1 MMMMMMIMV
10 MRIQSNDDNSNDD
23 YGDAILPSLAFF
35 VFLRVHFVGQRW
47 RGGMENQHI
56 AQTPLM
62 MMAMMTMI
70 VVRMMMMMVVMVM
83 KIMMM
88 LMMMTSSKMTK
99 SLISKENQ
107 GWPNNRGA
115 LQGISI
121 VLARKY

>member
-1 MMMMMMIMV
+1 MMMMMMIMG

-62 MMAMMTMI
+62 MM
-70 VVRMMMMMVVMVM
+70 MMMMMMAMMM

-88 LMMMTSSKMTK
+88 LMMMMTSSKMTK

>member
-1 MMMMMMIMV
+1 MIMMI
-10 MRIQSNDDNSNDD
+10 IQSNDDNSNDG

-62 MMAMMTMI
+62 MM
-70 VVRMMMMMVVMVM
+70 MMMMMAMMM

-88 LMMMTSSKMTK
+88 LMMMMTSSKMTK

>member
-10 MRIQSNDDNSNDD
+10 MTIQSNDD

-56 AQTPLM
+56 AQTLLM

-70 VVRMMMMMVVMVM
+70 VVRMMVMVVMVM

>member
-1 MMMMMMIMV
+1 MMMMMMMMMMMIMV
-10 MRIQSNDDNSNDD
+10 MTIQSNDDNSNDD

-62 MMAMMTMI
+62 MMMMMMTMG
-70 VVRMMMMMVVMVM
+70 MMT

-88 LMMMTSSKMTK
+88 TTSKMTK

-115 LQGISI
+115 LQGISF